1 MSYVNVFTKFPDFNF
16 PRFILNSLIVTIVAV
31 LLCLFLSATA
41 GYGFAKFKFRGN
53 TVLFTLVLA
62 TIMISFEAIVVP
74 LFILVRRLGMQNT
87 YWGLIIP
94 ESLTAF
100 GVFMMRQF
108 FFCLP
113 NDFIESARIDGA
125 NEYAI
130 FARIAIPMA
139 QTALLALVIFHA
151 QWVWNLLLWPLIVMS
166 NPDMRVLPQGIALF
180 KGGYNTPYPE
190 QLAVSVIACIP
201 AAAAVHLPVQVFRP
215 GDRDDGVE
223 GVRPVGR
230 PFWASR
236 EGLRQRL
243 NSQCVFHVTPE
254 IPLVDACNRD
264 ADVLSLRRAG
274 RQKRGGC
281 MRFDLAESTFS
292 RPCVAVGL
300 RRISVRRG

>member
-1 MSYVNVFTKFPDFNF
+1 MSTYQSSRRLLRALLYAVIGVLGFAFLFPFFWMIVSSFKLNRDVLAIPIHFFPPVWNWSSYVNVFTMFPDFNF

-31 LLCLFLSATA
+31 LFCLFLSATA
-41 GYGFAKFKFRGN
+41 GYGFAKYKFKGK
-53 TVLFTLVLA
+53 TILFTLVLA

-108 FFCLP
+108 FFSLP
-113 NDFIESARIDGA
+113 NDFIESARMDGA
-125 NEYAI
+125 NEYTI
-130 FARIAIPMA
+130 FGRIAVPMA

-201 AAAAVHLPVQVFRP
+201 LLLLYIFLSKYFVQ
-215 GDRDDGVE
+215 GI
-223 GVRPVGR
+223 
-230 PFWASR
+230 AMT
-236 EGLRQRL
+236 GLK
-243 NSQCVFHVTPE
+243 
-254 IPLVDACNRD
+254 
-264 ADVLSLRRAG
+264 G
-274 RQKRGGC
+274 
-281 MRFDLAESTFS
+281 
-292 RPCVAVGL
+292 
-300 RRISVRRG
+300 

>member
-1 MSYVNVFTKFPDFNF
+1 MSTYQSTQRALRVLLYAIIAVLGFAFLFPFFWMIVSSFKLNRDVLAIPIRFLPPVWNWMSYVNVFTMFPDFNF
-16 PRFILNSLIVTIVAV
+16 PRFILNSVIVTILAV
-31 LLCLFLSATA
+31 LFCLFLSATA
-41 GYGFAKFKFRGN
+41 GYGFAKFKFKGN
-53 TVLFTLVLA
+53 AILFTLVLA

-108 FFCLP
+108 FFSLP
-113 NDFIESARIDGA
+113 NDFIESARMDGA
-125 NEYAI
+125 NEYVI

-201 AAAAVHLPVQVFRP
+201 LLLLYIFLSKYFVQ
-215 GDRDDGVE
+215 GI
-223 GVRPVGR
+223 
-230 PFWASR
+230 AMT
-236 EGLRQRL
+236 GLK
-243 NSQCVFHVTPE
+243 
-254 IPLVDACNRD
+254 
-264 ADVLSLRRAG
+264 G
-274 RQKRGGC
+274 
-281 MRFDLAESTFS
+281 
-292 RPCVAVGL
+292 
-300 RRISVRRG
+300 

>member
-1 MSYVNVFTKFPDFNF
+1 MSSYQSSRRFLRVLLYVVIAVLGAAFIFPFLWMIVSSFKLNRDVLAIPIRFFPPVWNWMSYVNVFTMFPDFNF
-16 PRFILNSLIVTIVAV
+16 PRFILNSVIVTIIAV
-31 LLCLFLSATA
+31 LFCLFLSATA
-41 GYGFAKFKFRGN
+41 GYGFAKFKFKGN
-53 TVLFTLVLA
+53 AILFTLVLA

-108 FFCLP
+108 FFSLP
-113 NDFIESARIDGA
+113 NDFIESARMDGA
-125 NEYAI
+125 NEYVI

-201 AAAAVHLPVQVFRP
+201 LLLLYIFLSKYFVQ
-215 GDRDDGVE
+215 GI
-223 GVRPVGR
+223 
-230 PFWASR
+230 AMT
-236 EGLRQRL
+236 GLK
-243 NSQCVFHVTPE
+243 
-254 IPLVDACNRD
+254 
-264 ADVLSLRRAG
+264 G
-274 RQKRGGC
+274 
-281 MRFDLAESTFS
+281 
-292 RPCVAVGL
+292 
-300 RRISVRRG
+300 